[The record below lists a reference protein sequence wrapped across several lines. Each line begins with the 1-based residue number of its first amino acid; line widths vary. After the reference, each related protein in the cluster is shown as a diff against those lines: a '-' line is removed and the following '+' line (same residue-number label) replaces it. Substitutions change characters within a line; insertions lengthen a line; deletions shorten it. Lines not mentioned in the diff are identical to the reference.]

1 MIVYEVFVGMDFGAL
16 EPRRLL
22 ALTISSKR
30 QDIPIVLFLLSACS
44 IVANV
49 VGSKVSYAILRDAL
63 SENSKSIAESFNDG
77 GDKVQTTYLVGSEIR
92 TAIEYALGICIQR
105 VCICAIAIF
114 AIGFAALS
122 SGETTI

>member
-1 MIVYEVFVGMDFGAL
+1 M
-16 EPRRLL
+16 
-22 ALTISSKR
+22 
-30 QDIPIVLFLLSACS
+30 LFLLSACS

-77 GDKVQTTYLVGSEIR
+77 GDKVQTTYPVGSEIR
-92 TAIEYALGICIQR
+92 RALSTHWGYAHNGSAYVPSPSLLLDLQL
-105 VCICAIAIF
+105 
-114 AIGFAALS
+114 LS